1 MYASV
6 RMLGRLP
13 TAGMAPIS
21 SSDGCVDAEAIPASS
36 RRLRC
41 VTEASD
47 LVMKSG
53 RPGRE
58 ATSPDVRGLGL
69 FFNAGAKQECP
80 ESVTC

>member
-1 MYASV
+1 MVAPLERPSSVWPMYASV

-53 RPGRE
+53 
-58 ATSPDVRGLGL
+58 
-69 FFNAGAKQECP
+69 
-80 ESVTC
+80 